1 MCTGEPAIP
10 STQMMPAIMK
20 ERAVSEIAARILT
33 MVTKD
38 ISLSFGIKGK
48 TMWKSNVR
56 WVKPF
61 NGYFS

>member
-48 TMWKSNVR
+48 TM
-56 WVKPF
+56 
-61 NGYFS
+61 